1 MKPNFFCFLCLT
13 ALAFAEANADDAF
26 KPQHIQLQAPVLQPL
41 KGSETTEAK
50 ASNTNE
56 NKLMEV
62 KPTIKPVIRK
72 SAFSAFTGKIKGNH
86 VRLRLQPDLEGR
98 IVKELT
104 KNDFVAVVDEEGD
117 FWAIEAP
124 EGIKAY
130 VFRSFILDNVVEG
143 NRVNVRLEP
152 NLDAPIIGHLNSGDK
167 IKGTVSALN
176 NKWFEIPPPAG
187 AKFFVA
193 KDFIERIGGPELKAQ
208 MDKRKVAVEQLLD
221 AASLLSKA
229 ELLKPFEEIDFERI
243 KRSFHTIIQDY
254 TDFPHYSE
262 QAKEALAQIQDNYLE
277 KRIAYLETKAASL
290 THQDD
295 EAGTDGTKVAKD
307 EQNDKMKMWEPI
319 EEALFL
325 TWAHLNEEKSLDDYY
340 DEQRIV
346 AVTKTGILEAYQS
359 PVMHKPGD
367 FILKDKD
374 LPVAYVYSTKVDLQN
389 YVGKK
394 ITIIGSPRPNNN
406 FAFEAFYVHGV
417 E

>member
-1 MKPNFFCFLCLT
+1 MKPKFFCFLCLS
-13 ALAFAEANADDAF
+13 ALTFIQANADESF

-41 KGSETTEAK
+41 KSSETATEAK
-50 ASNTNE
+50 ATNTNE
-56 NKLMEV
+56 NKPMEV
-62 KPTIKPVIRK
+62 KPIVKPVVKK

-124 EGIKAY
+124 EGTKAY

-152 NLDAPIIGHLNSGDK
+152 TLDAPIIGHLNSGDK

-176 NKWFEIPPPAG
+176 NKWYEISPPANT
-187 AKFFVA
+187 KFFVA

-208 MDKRKVAVEQLLD
+208 MDKRKASVEQLLD

-229 ELLKPFEEIDFERI
+229 ELLKPFEEIDFDRI
-243 KRSFHTIIQDY
+243 KRSYQTIIQDY
-254 TDFPHYSE
+254 NDFPRFSE

-277 KRIAYLETKAASL
+277 KRIAYLETKAASN
-290 THQDD
+290 THQDE
-295 EAGTDGTKVAKD
+295 EAGQEGALTKD
-307 EQNDKMKMWEPI
+307 EQNDRMKMWEPI

-325 TWAHLNEEKSLDDYY
+325 TWAHLNEEKSLDEYY
-340 DEQRIV
+340 DEQRVV
-346 AVTKTGILEAYQS
+346 AIPLSGILEAYAS
-359 PVMHKPGD
+359 PVKNKPGD
-367 FILKDKD
+367 YILKDKD
-374 LPVAYVYSTKVDLQN
+374 LPVAYVYSTKIDLQN

-394 ITIIGSPRPNNN
+394 ITVIGSPRPNNN
-406 FAFEAFYVHGV
+406 FAFQAFYVHAI